1 MTDTIDPTPW
11 IQWGGAIFAVLAFA
25 AALVVP
31 RLLRAQKGAP
41 VAAPVEPRDEWP
53 VCQYCDAP
61 ARRPPSHF
69 VGSEGWQAEW
79 RVRFGAAQS
88 YTPKIAT
95 DEPPA
100 LCPAHARTWDA
111 LLSEKATTTIARER
125 AEAEVRIAREMAA
138 FESEGLHESMM
149 AGITDQQ
156 RSALRKRRQK
166 NGGDSTA

>member
-69 VGSEGWQAEW
+69 AGSEGFGAEM
-79 RVRFGAAQS
+79 RVRFGAAQN

-138 FESEGLHESMM
+138 FESEGINASML
-149 AGITDQQ
+149 ASITDVQ
-156 RSALRKRRQK
+156 RTALRKRK
-166 NGGDSTA
+166 KSGETEGG